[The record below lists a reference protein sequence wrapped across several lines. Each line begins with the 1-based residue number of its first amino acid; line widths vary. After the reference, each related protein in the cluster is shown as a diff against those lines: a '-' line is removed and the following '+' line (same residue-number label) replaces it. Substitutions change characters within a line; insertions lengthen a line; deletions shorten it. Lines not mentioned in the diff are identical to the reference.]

1 MEFTFHWFVCFR
13 KKQREIDIKKAAER
27 RLQLQRKAAA
37 KNSIIGRLIPHMM
50 WSRRTAFVTTAFSI
64 MVGLCAYYYKTQFI
78 SVTSG
83 FS

>member
-1 MEFTFHWFVCFR
+1 MKLIEFRFIVHR
-13 KKQREIDIKKAAER
+13 KQQREKDAKAAAKR
-27 RLQLQRKAAA
+27 RLQLNQKAA
-37 KNSIIGRLIPHMM
+37 KNSIINRLIPQMM

-64 MVGLCAYYYKTQFI
+64 MVGICAYYYKTQFI